1 MSAFFFAEN
10 NNRKLLF
17 TMVPFTVTVYYT
29 TGENMFLHSDLIR
42 SSLDSLNTIFP
53 VTGYCYTS
61 VPTYPNGQ
69 IGFFIGSKNKV
80 FLLKRLLHV

>member
-1 MSAFFFAEN
+1 
-10 NNRKLLF
+10 
-17 TMVPFTVTVYYT
+17 
-29 TGENMFLHSDLIR
+29 MFLHSDLIR

-69 IGFFIGSKNKV
+69 IGFFLGSKNKV
-80 FLLKRLLHV
+80 RHMSMILIM